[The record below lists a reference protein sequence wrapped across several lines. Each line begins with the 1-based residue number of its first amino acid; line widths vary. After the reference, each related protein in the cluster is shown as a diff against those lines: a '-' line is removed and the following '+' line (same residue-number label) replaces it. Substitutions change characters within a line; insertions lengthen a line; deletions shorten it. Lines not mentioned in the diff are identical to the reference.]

1 MIEHVVR
8 RVADPAAKHTKQRVR
23 VLEKEQVKEE
33 KSSPRRG
40 GKNWETEALKQSPVR
55 DNINDDYDS
64 DSSRTHFIS
73 DHSK

>member
-8 RVADPAAKHTKQRVR
+8 RVADPAAKHTKQRVG
-23 VLEKEQVKEE
+23 VIENEQVKEE
-33 KSSPRRG
+33 ESSPRRDG
-40 GKNWETEALKQSPVR
+40 EKWEAEDLKQSPVR

-64 DSSRTHFIS
+64 DSSHTYFIS